1 MWKWKEITFPWCS
14 RNARKKLTILS
25 HASCVNTKHLTF
37 LSKFRWGLPGD
48 SGLGL
53 ISGQGT
59 KSPCMLCGQGQ
70 KKKKKKK
77 MTILY
82 LPGW

>member
-1 MWKWKEITFPWCS
+1 M
-14 RNARKKLTILS
+14 TILS

-48 SGLGL
+48 PGLGL

-59 KSPCMLCGQGQ
+59 KSLCMLCGHGQ
-70 KKKKKKK
+70 KKKKIDDYLVSPRVVKLKG
-77 MTILY
+77 TIH
-82 LPGW
+82 